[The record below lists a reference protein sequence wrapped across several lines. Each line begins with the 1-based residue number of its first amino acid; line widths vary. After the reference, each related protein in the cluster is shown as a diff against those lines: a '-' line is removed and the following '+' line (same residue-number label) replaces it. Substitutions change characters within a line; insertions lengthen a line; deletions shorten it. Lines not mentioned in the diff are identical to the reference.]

1 MDPKG
6 QAKTGWDA
14 VLLDLD
20 GTLTDSARA
29 VTGSVA
35 VTLRALGRPVP
46 DDDALLAYVG
56 PPLQVGFRH
65 IAGLPADEVPVAIAT
80 YRKAYE
86 ADRMFETEVFE
97 GIPRLLDALQRAGFP
112 LALATS
118 KSADHARMILE
129 HFGLD
134 SYFAVVAGARPD
146 GSRSDKAEVIDS
158 AVRGLADLGYSTE
171 EMVMVGDREHDVAGA
186 ARWGIPCII
195 VSWGYGSAAES
206 EGAHAVVHSVP
217 ELARALG
224 VDLEP

>member
-6 QAKTGWDA
+6 QARAQWDA

-56 PPLQVGFRH
+56 PPLQVGFRRF
-65 IAGLPADEVPVAIAT
+65 AGLAGDDIPRAIAT
-80 YRKAYE
+80 YRKVYE
-86 ADRMFETEVFE
+86 AGQMFDAEVFE
-97 GIPRLLDALQRAGFP
+97 GIPRLLDALQRGGFP
-112 LALATS
+112 LALASS

-134 SYFAVVAGARPD
+134 SYFAVVAGAQPD
-146 GSRSDKAEVIDS
+146 GSGSAKADVIDS

-171 EMVMVGDREHDVAGA
+171 EMVMVGDREHDVSGA
-186 ARWGIPCII
+186 ARWGIPCIV
-195 VSWGYGSAAES
+195 VSWGYGTDIEA